1 MRLNGRRESNNV
13 DDRRG
18 QRRIGGIPMKAGGM
32 SIGAIVIVGIL
43 TWIMGGNPL
52 EVLTG
57 SSGMMGGQ
65 EATASYTPS
74 AQEEEMATFS
84 RQILAATED
93 VWTEEFRKM
102 GKTYRSPTLVLFTG
116 AVQSGCGNASAS
128 TGPFYCSADEKL
140 YIDLSFFEQMR
151 QSMGAGG
158 DFAYAYVIAHEVGHH
173 VQHLLGVLDDAH
185 SQMSQ
190 MSQSDANKVSVR
202 IELQADFLAGV
213 WGYHDNRLFQSLE
226 EGDLEEAIN
235 AASKIG
241 DDYLQKQAQGY
252 VVPDA
257 FNHGRSDQRMRWL
270 KRGLTTGDLRQ
281 GDTFSM
287 SYNSL

>member
-102 GKTYRSPTLVLFTG
+102 GKTYRPPTLVLFTG

-158 DFAYAYVIAHEVGHH
+158 
-173 VQHLLGVLDDAH
+173 
-185 SQMSQ
+185 
-190 MSQSDANKVSVR
+190 
-202 IELQADFLAGV
+202 
-213 WGYHDNRLFQSLE
+213 
-226 EGDLEEAIN
+226 
-235 AASKIG
+235 
-241 DDYLQKQAQGY
+241 
-252 VVPDA
+252 
-257 FNHGRSDQRMRWL
+257 RS
-270 KRGLTTGDLRQ
+270 
-281 GDTFSM
+281 
-287 SYNSL
+287 